1 MTAAIRQNLSPGA
14 PRTDVPYDPTRPD
27 NRTLGTGPQYA
38 TQCDSDRSRAPEPMI
53 VGGSV
58 TEGAGV
64 IPVIAEQPRPH
75 HGLRDAGSREQSS
88 DAYGLFEAQETSG
101 ASITVSRRAFIKFS
115 SCHSRLGSRTLHEL
129 RSSTLLVGVK
139 DTIWFSSSKCPS
151 TEMSRHYK
159 VIKTQCLFSGLNCTP
174 PAIDDFPKDLFTE
187 KQRRAGAIAVHIFIS
202 LYLFVALAVVCDK
215 FFVPAVDKIC
225 HALNMTADVAGAT
238 FMAAATSAP
247 ELFVNVIG
255 TFITE
260 GDIGVGTIVGSAV
273 FNILAVAACCGIGA
287 GMCGVKVVPLD
298 WWPLTRDC
306 LAYGITVSILICI
319 IHDERVEW
327 YEALCLVLLYIVYIL
342 IMYFDKSIQ
351 KCVRGNLNRNC
362 NDFFFFELSPE
373 IGSTLDPKG
382 LWGFKRAVWDVYRWS
397 LPKTRI
403 SGARKTWTTTRSN
416 SLPPVGEPVYVVGP
430 PAHLNGSLKSPAT
443 EQVQETEEVNKADA
457 GQADE
462 EEPQSLWKWPKGRGA
477 FTQATWIVT
486 WPIHLVFLFTIPDC
500 EKPRFKKWFP
510 LTFIMCIVWIG
521 SLSYAVA
528 WMITIIGDTLKI
540 PDSVMGITFLA
551 AGTSVPEAVSSVIV
565 AKQGHG
571 SMGISNSIGSN
582 TFDILLCLGLP
593 WFIKATFLPTIAG
606 KHWVGI
612 NSAGIEYSAISLLST
627 LLLLYVA
634 FALNKFQ
641 LDKRV
646 GRVCLLMYAV
656 FLILATLIELNAFF
670 RVNLPTCQRR

>member
-1 MTAAIRQNLSPGA
+1 M
-14 PRTDVPYDPTRPD
+14 D
-27 NRTLGTGPQYA
+27 
-38 TQCDSDRSRAPEPMI
+38 
-53 VGGSV
+53 
-58 TEGAGV
+58 
-64 IPVIAEQPRPH
+64 
-75 HGLRDAGSREQSS
+75 
-88 DAYGLFEAQETSG
+88 FESLA
-101 ASITVSRRAFIKFS
+101 
-115 SCHSRLGSRTLHEL
+115 
-129 RSSTLLVGVK
+129 
-139 DTIWFSSSKCPS
+139 
-151 TEMSRHYK
+151 
-159 VIKTQCLFSGLNCTP
+159 SGLNCTP
-174 PAIDDFPKDLFTE
+174 PAIDDFPRDLFTE
-187 KQRRAGAIAVHIFIS
+187 KQRQEGAVLVHILVS

-215 FFVPAVDKIC
+215 YFVPAVEKIC

-287 GMCGVKVVPLD
+287 GMSGAQIVPLD

-306 LAYGITVSILICI
+306 LAYGVTVSILICI

-327 YEALCLVLLYIVYIL
+327 YEALCLVLLYTVYIF

-351 KCVRGNLNRNC
+351 NCVRGIIN
-362 NDFFFFELSPE
+362 
-373 IGSTLDPKG
+373 
-382 LWGFKRAVWDVYRWS
+382 
-397 LPKTRI
+397 
-403 SGARKTWTTTRSN
+403 
-416 SLPPVGEPVYVVGP
+416 LPPIPKSRRSSSKDNPDSLEIRYNMKLPNVEIQTDKDKKHNEKIKDIGTKSIDFQNKFSDPEDGVYVINSSTHV
-430 PAHLNGSLKSPAT
+430 NGSLKLPMGI
-443 EQVQETEEVNKADA
+443 EDRKPDGYKKEENVLSNQDRNH
-457 GQADE
+457 
-462 EEPQSLWKWPKGRGA
+462 SLWKWPGENGKLA
-477 FTQATWIVT
+477 QITWIIT
-486 WPIHLVFLFTIPDC
+486 WPIYLIFLFTIPDC
-500 EKPRFKKWFP
+500 ETKRFKRWFP
-510 LTFIMCIVWIG
+510 ITFMMCIIWIG

-593 WFIKATFLPTIAG
+593 WFIKATFMPTIAG
-606 KHWVGI
+606 RYWVGI

-627 LLLLYVA
+627 LLMLYVA

-656 FLILATLIELNAFF
+656 FLILASLIELNAFF
-670 RVNLPTCQRR
+670 RVNLPTCGR